1 MEVWEDAHR
10 AALDDM
16 LAEAGEIARPGA
28 AGVDA
33 GRNRAAARE
42 VLGVNAERRASP
54 INVSVQIDEAGRDDE
69 ARHVAHLGAVG
80 FEALADCRHLSA
92 GEGDVG
98 DAVEILRGV
107 DDATV
112 AEDEIESHGSFFK
125 VSGVDAQAAL
135 AVEQVHR
142 LDRRRERDRGAGK

>member
-10 AALDDM
+10 ARLDDM
-16 LAEAGEIARPGA
+16 LAEAGEIAWPRA

-33 GRNRAAARE
+33 SRNRAAARE

-54 INVSVQIDEAGRDDE
+54 INVSVEIDEAGRDDE
-69 ARHVAHLGAVG
+69 ARHVAHLGAVVI
-80 FEALADCRHLSA
+80 EALADCGHLSA
-92 GEGDVG
+92 SEGDGG

-112 AEDEIESHGSFFK
+112 AEDEIEGHGSVFK
-125 VSGVDAQAAL
+125 VLGVDAQAAL
-135 AVEQVHR
+135 AVEQMHR
-142 LDRRRERDRGAGK
+142 LYWR

>member
-1 MEVWEDAHR
+1 
-10 AALDDM
+10 M
-16 LAEAGEIARPGA
+16 LAEAGEIAGPRA

-42 VLGVNAERRASP
+42 ILGVNAERRASP
-54 INVSVQIDEAGRDDE
+54 INVRVQIDEARRDDE
-69 ARHVAHLGAVG
+69 ARHVADFGAFG
-80 FEALADCRHLSA
+80 FEALAYFRHLSA

-98 DAVEILRGV
+98 DAVDILRGV

-125 VSGVDAQAAL
+125 VS
-135 AVEQVHR
+135 
-142 LDRRRERDRGAGK
+142 RR